1 MTMLPLGVFSPP
13 CANTNNCGK
22 LVTVEAGQIR
32 QLSLLGPLKPAC
44 ILGFLWLVLQ
54 QWRPGRI

>member
-44 ILGFLWLVLQ
+44 ILGF
-54 QWRPGRI
+54 